1 MGIIKYDIFMKGYLF
16 MKKVLLALL
25 SLAICM
31 TVGCGNTQSE
41 SEAEDKATSSIDG
54 TWETVSNGWEYY
66 GETQPQYYVR
76 FTDEEISYGHMKAG
90 EFVLDYSDKI
100 NSIETD
106 GEDSYTVQ
114 ATSSNGTQYTFKSSE
129 EDAGILEY
137 YGTWDT
143 EAFGDTYSGSASLV
157 RSSVE

>member
-137 YGTWDT
+137 YGTWDS

>member
-1 MGIIKYDIFMKGYLF
+1 MGIIKYDIFIKGYLF

-31 TVGCGNTQSE
+31 TVGCGSTQSE
-41 SEAEDKATSSIDG
+41 SEDKATSSIDG

-137 YGTWDT
+137 YGTWDS

>member
-31 TVGCGNTQSE
+31 TVGCGNTQAE
-41 SEAEDKATSSIDG
+41 SEDKATSSIDG

-76 FTDEEISYGHMKAG
+76 FTDEEINYGHMKAG

-129 EDAGILEY
+129 EDADILEY
-137 YGTWDT
+137 YGTWDS